1 MTKTFSSLLLL
12 GIIGVIT
19 GTATAAYLNDSV
31 VIEDNTF
38 QAGSVTLEIGFST
51 EYNDEVIDQQDP
63 SGEPGTI
70 FNFQDIKPGDSGV
83 TTISTVVSGNN
94 AWKWMLFDQTDGEGE
109 LAQNIEVDIF
119 YDNQG
124 DGVFNADDE
133 MIYQGSL
140 ADVENELGDG
150 YLLDGNLTTEEE
162 QPFQPT
168 EEHYISVQWQIP
180 ETVQNVDNDFKEFD
194 LQFYAEQARHNPDP
208 ENPWE

>member
-1 MTKTFSSLLLL
+1 MKKTFSSLLLL

-63 SGEPGTI
+63 SGEPETI

-94 AWKWMLFDQTDGEGE
+94 AWKWILFDQTDEDGD
-109 LAQNIEVDIF
+109 LAQNVEVDIF
-119 YDNQG
+119 YDDQG
-124 DGVFNADDE
+124 DGVFNSDDE

>member
-63 SGEPGTI
+63 SGEPETI

-94 AWKWMLFDQTDGEGE
+94 AWKWILFDQTDEDGD
-109 LAQNIEVDIF
+109 LAQNVEVDIF
-119 YDNQG
+119 YDDQG
-124 DGVFNADDE
+124 DGVFNSDDE